1 MDTNIT
7 EGSRKKTKERKREQ
21 VMLDFCRMLAKYFW
35 YFGEMKL
42 GSTLGVFENI

>member
-7 EGSRKKTKERKREQ
+7 KSSRKKTRREREQ
-21 VMLDFCRMLAKYFW
+21 VMLNFCRMLAKYFW

-42 GSTLGVFENI
+42 GSTLGIFENI